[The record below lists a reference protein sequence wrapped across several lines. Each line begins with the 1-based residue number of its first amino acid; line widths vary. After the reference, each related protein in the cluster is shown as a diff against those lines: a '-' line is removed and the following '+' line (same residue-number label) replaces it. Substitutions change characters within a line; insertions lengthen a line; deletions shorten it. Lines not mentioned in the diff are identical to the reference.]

1 MNLRERR
8 FPVALTLWVTA
19 LLLACAIFPPFHIR
33 RIDTDTAQDA
43 AREPFN
49 AGSVATTFWTE
60 RLIPAAD
67 RATDAAV
74 LLKASSSD
82 SATAAQQYGRRT
94 GLGGSDLYFL
104 RGEAKVATI
113 DRKGV
118 WLATQS
124 AANVRMVLLT
134 GPVFGNALRDCTGL
148 LDLKDYSSFD
158 FNALSSELNRLA
170 ETRVQP
176 VLRERAVIGA
186 TVQFVGCAEDGGIS
200 DESRVLRVVPIKVA
214 FP

>member
-1 MNLRERR
+1 MSPRERR

-19 LLLACAIFPPFHIR
+19 ILLICAIFPPFHIR
-33 RIDTDTAQDA
+33 RIAIDAAQS

-49 AGSVATTFWTE
+49 AESAAATFWAE
-60 RLIPAAD
+60 QLIPAVD
-67 RATDAAV
+67 RATDATV

-82 SATAAQQYGRRT
+82 AAAAAQQYGRRT
-94 GLGGSDLYFL
+94 GLGGPELYFL
-104 RGEAKVATI
+104 RGEAKVATV

-118 WLATQS
+118 WLAMEPATDL
-124 AANVRMVLLT
+124 RMVLLT
-134 GPVFGNALRDCTGL
+134 GPIFGNALRDCTGL

-176 VLRERAVIGA
+176 MLRERAVIGA
-186 TVQFVGCAEDGGIS
+186 TVQFVGCAEDGGNS
-200 DESRVLRVVPIKVA
+200 DESRVLRVAPIKVE